1 MMDGYL
7 TAMSKVFFISL
18 SDLPGHICPLVAV
31 VAISDFLSLEVRAF
45 LKQLSSTWSVK
56 LNTLCKHEAAAV
68 LTVKLHI
75 DF

>member
-56 LNTLCKHEAAAV
+56 
-68 LTVKLHI
+68 
-75 DF
+75 